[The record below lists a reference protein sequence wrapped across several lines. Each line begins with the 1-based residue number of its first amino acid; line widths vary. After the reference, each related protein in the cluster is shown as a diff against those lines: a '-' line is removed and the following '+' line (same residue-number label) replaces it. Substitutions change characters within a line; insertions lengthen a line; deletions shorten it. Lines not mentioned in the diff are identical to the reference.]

1 MKQLILS
8 RHAKT
13 EVIRFDINDFER
25 NLTNRGIN
33 DSALVSSYLL
43 EKGIET
49 DLIIS
54 SPANRAIATARL
66 YANRFNIQLDQ
77 IIQID
82 QLYDGFSTQEFLEM
96 LQTKAGQKDK
106 VWVFGHN
113 PDIASWASKL
123 IDEGYLHVPTGT
135 AIGIEFDVENW
146 TDIDARSGKLIHYT
160 TPKILKEKLS

>member
-13 EVIRFDINDFER
+13 EESRYDIKDFER
-25 NLTNRGIN
+25 NLTNRGIS
-33 DSALVSSYLL
+33 DSTLVSKYLF

-49 DLIIS
+49 DLILS

-66 YANRFNIQLDQ
+66 YANQFHIQLDK

-96 LQTKAGQKDK
+96 LQSKAGKNDK

-113 PDIASWASKL
+113 PDIASWASNL
-123 IDEGYLHVPTGT
+123 LDEGYLHVPPGT

-146 TDIDARSGKLIHYT
+146 SDIDARSGKLILYT
-160 TPKILKEKLS
+160 TPKMLTEKLS

>member
-13 EVIRFDINDFER
+13 EVIRYDISDFER
-25 NLTNRGIN
+25 NLTQRGIN
-33 DSALVSSYLL
+33 DSALVSNFLFD
-43 EKGIET
+43 KGIQT

-66 YANRFNIQLDQ
+66 FAHSLKIQLDKIVQ
-77 IIQID
+77 VD

-96 LQTKAGQKDK
+96 LQSKAGQHGR

-113 PDIASWASKL
+113 PDIASWASKFL
-123 IDEGYLHVPTGT
+123 NEGYLHVPTGT
-135 AIGIEFDVENW
+135 AIGIEFDVKNW
-146 TDIDARSGKLIHYT
+146 SDIDARSGKLTHYT
-160 TPKILKEKLS
+160 TPKMLKE

>member
-8 RHAKT
+8 RHSKT
-13 EVIRFDINDFER
+13 EVIRYDISDFER

-33 DSALVSSYLL
+33 DSKLVSSHLFQ
-43 EKGIET
+43 KGIET
-49 DLIIS
+49 ELIIS

-66 YANRFNIQLDQ
+66 FAHQFNIQLDS
-77 IIQID
+77 ILQID
-82 QLYDGFSTQEFLEM
+82 QLYDGFSTQEFLEL
-96 LQTKAGQKDK
+96 LQTKAKDQSK

-123 IDEGYLHVPTGT
+123 LDEGYLHVPTGT

-146 TDIDARSGKLIHYT
+146 TDIDARSGKLAHYT
-160 TPKILKEKLS
+160 SPKMLKE

>member
-13 EVIRFDINDFER
+13 EGIRFDITDFER

-33 DSALVSSYLL
+33 DSTLVASYLL

-49 DLIIS
+49 DMIIS
-54 SPANRAIATARL
+54 SPANRAITTARL
-66 YANRFNIQLDQ
+66 YANRFKIQLNQ

-96 LQTKAGQKDK
+96 LQTKASQKDK

-123 IDEGYLHVPTGT
+123 VDEGYLHVPTGT
-135 AIGIEFDVENW
+135 SIGIEFDVENW
-146 TDIDARSGKLIHYT
+146 NDIEAKSGRLIHYT
-160 TPKILKEKLS
+160 TPKMIK

>member
-13 EVIRFDINDFER
+13 EVIRFDITDFER

-33 DSALVSSYLL
+33 DSVLVSNFLF
-43 EKGIET
+43 GNGVET

-66 YANRFNIQLDQ
+66 YAKRFNIQLDK
-77 IIQID
+77 IIQVQ

-96 LQTKAGQKDK
+96 LQSKANEKDK

-135 AIGIEFDVENW
+135 AIGIEFNVDKW
-146 TDIDARSGKLIHYT
+146 TDIDARSGKLVHFT

>member
-13 EVIRFDINDFER
+13 EVIRYDISDFER
-25 NLTNRGIN
+25 NLTQRGIN
-33 DSALVSSYLL
+33 DSALVSNHLFD
-43 EKGIET
+43 KGVQT

-66 YANRFNIQLDQ
+66 FAHRFDIQLDRIVQ
-77 IIQID
+77 VD

-96 LQTKAGQKDK
+96 LQEKANHHERL
-106 VWVFGHN
+106 WVFGHN

-123 IDEGYLHVPTGT
+123 LDEGYLHVPTGT
-135 AIGIEFDVENW
+135 AIGIEFDVDNW
-146 TDIDARSGKLIHYT
+146 SEIDARSGKLIHYT
-160 TPKILKEKLS
+160 TPKMLKE

>member
-13 EVIRFDINDFER
+13 EVIRYDISDFER

-33 DSALVSSYLL
+33 DSALVSRHLFD
-43 EKGIET
+43 KGIQT

-54 SPANRAIATARL
+54 STANRAIATARL
-66 YANRFNIQLDQ
+66 FAHRFNIKLDQ
-77 IIQID
+77 IVQID

-96 LQTKAGQKDK
+96 LQEKASQYER

-123 IDEGYLHVPTGT
+123 LDEGYLNVPTGT

-146 TDIDARSGKLIHYT
+146 SDIDARSGKLVHYT
-160 TPKILKEKLS
+160 TPKMLKQ

>member
-13 EVIRFDINDFER
+13 EVIRYDISDFER

-33 DSALVSSYLL
+33 DSALVSDHLFK
-43 EKGIET
+43 KGIQTE
-49 DLIIS
+49 LIVS

-66 YANRFNIQLDQ
+66 FANRFSIHLDK
-77 IIQID
+77 IVEVD
-82 QLYDGFSTQEFLEM
+82 QLYHGFSTQEFLEM
-96 LQTKAGQKDK
+96 LQDKAGQINH

-113 PDIASWASKL
+113 PDIASWAYNL
-123 IDEGYLHVPTGT
+123 LDEAYLHVPTGT

-146 TDIDARSGKLIHYT
+146 SDIDARSGKLIHYT
-160 TPKILKEKLS
+160 TPKMLKE